1 MSDGSAR
8 GKETWFEPSASFP
21 LCKGPVM
28 SFRPYTQPAPK
39 AYCLKSKVPGVALV
53 KPRTFALGMFQ
64 FYSLLFLAK
73 PLPTASDENSQDE
86 SVSEA
91 LTQ

>member
-21 LCKGPVM
+21 LCPVM
-28 SFRPYTQPAPK
+28 SFHPCTQPTPRA
-39 AYCLKSKVPGVALV
+39 CRLKSKVPGVALV
-53 KPRTFALGMFQ
+53 KPRTFALGLFQ

-86 SVSEA
+86 SVLEA